1 MKNDI
6 FNFRRFGKYFAS
18 DFRTCLANYGLSL
31 ITISILFQLA
41 LYAVSVGMNILLD
54 HQWDGPDMG
63 LRTFVC
69 GIAML
74 CITVTMPVKCYG
86 RLTEKQYGSFWLTLP
101 ASRLE
106 KFISMILLTCII
118 TPLAGGILFLGVDSI
133 ICALDPTCGK
143 SLMAGFCEL
152 VRNMGELTGEID
164 QIRLNLGIGVHVE
177 AGAEGPDIMKQL
189 SSPWLYADEI
199 FGITLPFLLGAIY
212 FKSGKT
218 VKTFLC
224 IAAFSMLT
232 SAIMGPFITKY
243 SLELLN
249 NAANEEAIISEM
261 LNSGIFRHLAV
272 IDTITD
278 TVVNLALF
286 IGIWFRIKNL
296 KH

>member
-18 DFRTCLANYGLSL
+18 DFRTCLANYSLSL
-31 ITISILFQLA
+31 ITISILSQLA
-41 LYAVSVGMNILLD
+41 LYAVSVGLNILLD

-133 ICALDPTCGK
+133 ICALDPTCGN
-143 SLMAGFCEL
+143 SLIAGFCEL

-177 AGAEGPDIMKQL
+177 AGAEGSDIMKQM
-189 SSPWLYADEI
+189 SSPWLYVDEI

-243 SLELLN
+243 TLELLN

-261 LNSGIFRHLAV
+261 LNSGIFRNLAV
-272 IDTITD
+272 VDTITD

-286 IGIWFRIKNL
+286 TGIWFRIKNL

>member
-133 ICALDPTCGK
+133 ICALDPTCGN
-143 SLMAGFCEL
+143 SLIAGFCEL

-261 LNSGIFRHLAV
+261 LNSGIFKHLAV

-286 IGIWFRIKNL
+286 TGIWFRIKNL

>member
-1 MKNDI
+1 
-6 FNFRRFGKYFAS
+6 
-18 DFRTCLANYGLSL
+18 
-31 ITISILFQLA
+31 
-41 LYAVSVGMNILLD
+41 
-54 HQWDGPDMG
+54 
-63 LRTFVC
+63 
-69 GIAML
+69 
-74 CITVTMPVKCYG
+74 
-86 RLTEKQYGSFWLTLP
+86 
-101 ASRLE
+101 
-106 KFISMILLTCII
+106 
-118 TPLAGGILFLGVDSI
+118 
-133 ICALDPTCGK
+133 
-143 SLMAGFCEL
+143 
-152 VRNMGELTGEID
+152 MGELTGEID

-177 AGAEGPDIMKQL
+177 AGAEGSDIMKQM
-189 SSPWLYADEI
+189 SSPWLYVDEI

-278 TVVNLALF
+278 TVMNLALF
-286 IGIWFRIKNL
+286 TGIWFRIKNL

>member
-133 ICALDPTCGK
+133 ICALDPTCGN
-143 SLMAGFCEL
+143 SLIAGFCEL

-177 AGAEGPDIMKQL
+177 AGAEGSDIMKQV
-189 SSPWLYADEI
+189 SSPWLYIDEI
-199 FGITLPFLLGAIY
+199 FSITLPFLLGAIY

-261 LNSGIFRHLAV
+261 LNSGIFKHLAV

-286 IGIWFRIKNL
+286 TGIWFRIKNL

>member
-1 MKNDI
+1 
-6 FNFRRFGKYFAS
+6 
-18 DFRTCLANYGLSL
+18 
-31 ITISILFQLA
+31 
-41 LYAVSVGMNILLD
+41 MNILLD

-278 TVVNLALF
+278 TV
-286 IGIWFRIKNL
+286 R
-296 KH
+296 

>member
-31 ITISILFQLA
+31 ITISILFQLV

-152 VRNMGELTGEID
+152 IRNMGELTGEID

-278 TVVNLALF
+278 TVMNLALF
-286 IGIWFRIKNL
+286 TGIWFRIKNL

>member
-278 TVVNLALF
+278 TVMNLALF
-286 IGIWFRIKNL
+286 TGIWFRIKNL

>member
-31 ITISILFQLA
+31 ITISILFQLV

-278 TVVNLALF
+278 TVMNLALF
-286 IGIWFRIKNL
+286 TGIWFRIKNL

>member
-69 GIAML
+69 GVAML

-143 SLMAGFCEL
+143 SLMAGICEL

-177 AGAEGPDIMKQL
+177 AGAEGSDIMKQL

-278 TVVNLALF
+278 TVMNLALF
-286 IGIWFRIKNL
+286 TGIWFRIKNL

>member
-278 TVVNLALF
+278 TVMNLALF

>member
-1 MKNDI
+1 MKKDI

-41 LYAVSVGMNILLD
+41 LYAVSVGMNLLLD

-133 ICALDPTCGK
+133 ICALDPTCGN

-152 VRNMGELTGEID
+152 VRNMGELSGEID
-164 QIRLNLGIGVHVE
+164 NIRLNLGVGVHVE
-177 AGAEGPDIMKQL
+177 AGADGSDIMKQM
-189 SSPWLYADEI
+189 SSPWLYVDEI
-199 FGITLPFLLGAIY
+199 FSITLPFLLGAIY

-261 LNSGIFRHLAV
+261 LNSGIFKHLAV

-286 IGIWFRIKNL
+286 TGIWFRVKNL

>member
-41 LYAVSVGMNILLD
+41 LYAASVGMNILLD

-278 TVVNLALF
+278 TVMNLALF
-286 IGIWFRIKNL
+286 TGIWFRIKNL

>member
-1 MKNDI
+1 MKKEI

-41 LYAVSVGMNILLD
+41 LYAVSVGMNLLLD

-133 ICALDPTCGK
+133 ICALDPTCGN

-152 VRNMGELTGEID
+152 VRNMGELSGEID
-164 QIRLNLGIGVHVE
+164 NIRLNLGVGVHVE
-177 AGAEGPDIMKQL
+177 AGADGSDIMKQM
-189 SSPWLYADEI
+189 SSPWLYVDEI
-199 FGITLPFLLGAIY
+199 FSITLPFLLGAIY

-224 IAAFSMLT
+224 IAAFSTLT

-243 SLELLN
+243 SLEILN
-249 NAANEEAIISEM
+249 NAANEEAIINEM

-286 IGIWFRIKNL
+286 AGIWFRIKNL
-296 KH
+296 KY

>member
-31 ITISILFQLA
+31 ITISILFQIV

-278 TVVNLALF
+278 TVMNLALF
-286 IGIWFRIKNL
+286 TGIWFRIKNL

>member
-31 ITISILFQLA
+31 ITISILSQLA

-106 KFISMILLTCII
+106 KFISMILLTCIV

-133 ICALDPTCGK
+133 ICTLDPTCGN
-143 SLMAGFCEL
+143 SLIAGFCEL

-177 AGAEGPDIMKQL
+177 AGAEGSDIMKQM
-189 SSPWLYADEI
+189 SSPWLYVDEI

-212 FKSGKT
+212 FKSRKT

-243 SLELLN
+243 TLELLN

-261 LNSGIFRHLAV
+261 LNSGIFRNLAV
-272 IDTITD
+272 VDTITD

-286 IGIWFRIKNL
+286 TGIWFRIKNL

>member
-177 AGAEGPDIMKQL
+177 AGAEGSDIMKQV
-189 SSPWLYADEI
+189 SSPWLYVDEI

-261 LNSGIFRHLAV
+261 LNSGIFKHLAV

-286 IGIWFRIKNL
+286 TGIWFRIKNL